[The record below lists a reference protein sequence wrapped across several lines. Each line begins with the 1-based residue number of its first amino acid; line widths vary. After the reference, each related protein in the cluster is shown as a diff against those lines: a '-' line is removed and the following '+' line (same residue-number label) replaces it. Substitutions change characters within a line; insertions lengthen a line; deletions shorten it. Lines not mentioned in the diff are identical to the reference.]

1 VQLSDVVTR
10 IANNIRYNIER
21 IDESLNDGLK
31 GLLTI
36 IKV

>member
-10 IANNIRYNIER
+10 IANNIRYNIKR

-31 GLLTI
+31 GLLMI